1 MYQGFFIAPQ
11 TTGNAIK
18 GAIFEAALLEEMGLD
33 VSPKW
38 DAPRTDLIQTVNFGN
53 ADDMVKFAKAI
64 QHNSPIDSFVT
75 PIPERMAGYEDEV
88 IMAGGSFVQ
97 GATVEFSADGPLRAP
112 YTLYLQGGLTYA
124 HIKLAII
131 GAASDTFYQK

>member
-1 MYQGFFIAPQ
+1 
-11 TTGNAIK
+11 
-18 GAIFEAALLEEMGLD
+18 
-33 VSPKW
+33 
-38 DAPRTDLIQTVNFGN
+38 
-53 ADDMVKFAKAI
+53 
-64 QHNSPIDSFVT
+64 
-75 PIPERMAGYEDEV
+75 MAGYEDEV